1 MVGIIRE
8 RECLGGI
15 EMMSF
20 IHMLLPII
28 FINTVVL

>member
-20 IHMLLPII
+20 INMLLPII